1 MRQPTRGKPFSAFH
15 TIFRSVAPKIS
26 RLKYFLFLTQSF
38 LAEKQG
44 NNNRLWHKIEIK
56 LFINYYYSALQIE

>member
-15 TIFRSVAPKIS
+15 TVFGSMAPKIPW
-26 RLKYFLFLTQSF
+26 LKYFLFLTQRF

-44 NNNRLWHKIEIK
+44 NYRLWHKIEIK
-56 LFINYYYSALQIE
+56 LFINYYYSAL